1 MTWLSFKSRCYL
13 KTNDNTNPFRKQIL
27 GELNVDLTN
36 MGIAAKDAA
45 FHLATASTAQKN
57 KALAIIAD
65 ELEANSEVILAAN
78 AKDIELGRE
87 AGLTDA
93 LLDRLLLNEERLT
106 GIANDV
112 RNVISLNDPVGS
124 EIDSK
129 VLENGMALSRRRVPL
144 GVVGVIYE
152 ARPNV
157 TIDIAALCLKTGN
170 ASILRGGKETFFSNM
185 ELVKVIQS
193 ALEKAELPAA
203 SVQYIE
209 KPDRELVA
217 QLLKL
222 DEYVDMI
229 IPRGGAGLHKMC
241 QENSTIPVIIG
252 GFGISH
258 IFIDESADLER
269 SLNVVENSK
278 VQRPSACNALDT
290 LLVHKAVAEEFLP
303 KLVERLNGKV
313 ALVSDASAKPLVANA
328 ADVRDAQEGDF
339 DTEWLS
345 YTLGVKVVADVK
357 EAIDHMRVHNASH
370 SDAIMTNS
378 LQNSELFINSVGSA
392 AVYVNAS
399 TRFTDG
405 AQFGLGAEVAV
416 STQKLHARGPMGLE
430 ELTSYKWV
438 GKADYLIRS

>member
-1 MTWLSFKSRCYL
+1 MM
-13 KTNDNTNPFRKQIL
+13 
-27 GELNVDLTN
+27 DLTVL
-36 MGIAAKDAA
+36 GKAAKAA
-45 FHLATASTAQKN
+45 SFQLATASTAQKN
-57 KALAIIAD
+57 QALAIMAD
-65 ELEANSEVILAAN
+65 QLEAQSASILAAN
-78 AKDIELGRE
+78 AKDIALGRE
-87 AGLTDA
+87 AGLSDA
-93 LLDRLLLNEERLT
+93 ILDRLLLNESRLQA
-106 GIANDV
+106 IANDV
-112 RNVISLNDPVGS
+112 RNVIKLNDPVGS
-124 EIDSK
+124 EIDSR
-129 VLENGMALSRRRVPL
+129 VLENGMSLARRRVPL

-170 ASILRGGKETFFSNM
+170 AAILRGGKETFFSNM

-193 ALEKAELPAA
+193 ALDKAGLPAA

-209 KPDRELVA
+209 KPDRELVT
-217 QLLKL
+217 QLLKM
-222 DEYVDMI
+222 DDYVDMI

-241 QENSTIPVIIG
+241 KENSTVPVIIG

-258 IFIDESADLER
+258 IFVDESADLDK
-269 SLNVVENSK
+269 SVAVIENAK

-290 LLVHKAVAEEFLP
+290 LLVHQAIAKPLLD
-303 KLVERLNGKV
+303 KLIAKLNGKV
-313 ALVSDASAKPLVANA
+313 AFVAEPKAKALMSAA
-328 ADVRDAQEGDF
+328 AELRDAQAGDF

-345 YTLGVKVVADVK
+345 YTLGVKVVQDVQ
-357 EAIDHMRVHNASH
+357 EAIEHMREHNASH
-370 SDAIMTNS
+370 SDAIMTND
-378 LQNSELFINSVGSA
+378 LYNAELFVNTAGSA

-438 GKADYLIRS
+438 GKANYLSRS

>member
-1 MTWLSFKSRCYL
+1 M
-13 KTNDNTNPFRKQIL
+13 
-27 GELNVDLTN
+27 DLTN
-36 MGIAAKDAA
+36 MGKAAKDAA
-45 FHLATASTAQKN
+45 FELATASTAQKN
-57 KALAIIAD
+57 QALAIIAD
-65 ELEANSEVILAAN
+65 ELEANSAAILAAN

-129 VLENGMALSRRRVPL
+129 VLENGMSLSRRRVPL

-193 ALEKAELPAA
+193 ALAKANLPAA

-209 KPDRELVA
+209 KPDRELVS

-222 DEYVDMI
+222 DDYVDMI

-241 QENSTIPVIIG
+241 KENSTIPVIIG

-258 IFIDESADLER
+258 IFVDESADLEK

-278 VQRPSACNALDT
+278 VQRPSACNSLDT
-290 LLVHKAVAEEFLP
+290 LLVHEKVAAKFLPMIVERMNDKVTFVAEP
-303 KLVERLNGKV
+303 KAK
-313 ALVSDASAKPLVANA
+313 ALMAQATQI
-328 ADVRDAQEGDF
+328 RDAAEGDF

-378 LQNSELFINSVGSA
+378 LINSELFINSVGSA
-392 AVYVNAS
+392 AVYVNAA

-438 GKADYLIRS
+438 GRANYLARS

>member
-1 MTWLSFKSRCYL
+1 MAEEITRIQQGKLDMNL
-13 KTNDNTNPFRKQIL
+13 
-27 GELNVDLTN
+27 EL
-36 MGIAAKDAA
+36 MGQAAQQAA
-45 FHLATASTAQKN
+45 FELATVATAQKN
-57 KALAIIAD
+57 QALAIIAD
-65 ELEANSEVILAAN
+65 ELEAQEAAILAAN
-78 AKDIELGRE
+78 EKDIAAARE
-87 AGLTDA
+87 SGMSDA
-93 LLDRLLLNEERLT
+93 LIDRLLLTKDRLV

-112 RNVISLNDPVGS
+112 RNVIKLNDPVGS
-124 EIDSK
+124 EIDCR
-129 VLENGMALSRRRVPL
+129 VLENGMRLSRRRVPL
-144 GVVGVIYE
+144 GVIGVIYE

-170 ASILRGGKETFFSNM
+170 ASILRGGRETFHSNM

-193 ALEKAELPAA
+193 ALDKAGLPAA

-209 KPDRELVA
+209 QPDREYVS
-217 QLLKL
+217 QLLRL
-222 DEYVDMI
+222 DQYVDMI

-241 QENSTIPVIIG
+241 KENSTIPVIIG

-258 IFIDESADLER
+258 MFVDASADLTR
-269 SLNVVENSK
+269 SLDVVENAK

-290 LLVHKAVAEEFLP
+290 LLVHEKIAEAFLP
-303 KLVERLNGKV
+303 RLVERMNAGKV
-313 ALVSDASAKPLVANA
+313 TLVADEA
-328 ADVRDAQEGDF
+328 AFALLEGKASSLRLVQDGDF

-345 YTLGVKVVADVK
+345 YTLGIKVVADVN
-357 EAIDHMRVHNASH
+357 EAILHMREHNASH
-370 SDAIMTNS
+370 SDSILTND
-378 LQNSELFINSVGSA
+378 LMAAERFVNAAGSA

-438 GKADYLIRS
+438 GVADYLSRA

>member
-1 MTWLSFKSRCYL
+1 
-13 KTNDNTNPFRKQIL
+13 
-27 GELNVDLTN
+27 
-36 MGIAAKDAA
+36 MGKAAKDAA
-45 FHLATASTAQKN
+45 FELATASTAQKN
-57 KALAIIAD
+57 QALAIIAD
-65 ELEANSEVILAAN
+65 ELEANAATILAAN

-129 VLENGMALSRRRVPL
+129 VLENGMSLSRRRVPL

-193 ALEKAELPAA
+193 ALAKANLPAA

-209 KPDRELVA
+209 KPDRELVS

-222 DEYVDMI
+222 DDYVDMI

-241 QENSTIPVIIG
+241 KENSTIPVIIG

-258 IFIDESADLER
+258 IFVDESADLEK

-278 VQRPSACNALDT
+278 VQRPSACNSLDT
-290 LLVHKAVAEEFLP
+290 LLVHEKVAAQFLAMIVERMNDKVTFVAEP
-303 KLVERLNGKV
+303 KAK
-313 ALVSDASAKPLVANA
+313 ALMAQAKQI
-328 ADVRDAQEGDF
+328 RDAGEGDF

-357 EAIDHMRVHNASH
+357 GAINHMRVHNASH

-378 LQNSELFINSVGSA
+378 LENSELFINSVGSA
-392 AVYVNAS
+392 AVYVNAA

-438 GKADYLIRS
+438 GKANYLARS

>member
-1 MTWLSFKSRCYL
+1 M
-13 KTNDNTNPFRKQIL
+13 
-27 GELNVDLTN
+27 DLTL
-36 MGIAAKDAA
+36 MGKAAKDAA
-45 FHLATASTAQKN
+45 FQLATASTAQKN
-57 KALAIIAD
+57 QALAIIAD
-65 ELEANSEVILAAN
+65 ELEANAAQILAAN
-78 AKDIELGRE
+78 AKDIQLGRE

-93 LLDRLLLNEERLT
+93 LLDRLLLNESRLNA
-106 GIANDV
+106 IANDV

-129 VLENGMALSRRRVPL
+129 VLENGMSLSRRRVPL

-193 ALEKAELPAA
+193 ALEKAQLPAA

-209 KPDRELVA
+209 KPDRELVT

-222 DEYVDMI
+222 DDYVDMI

-241 QENSTIPVIIG
+241 KESSTIPVIIG

-258 IFIDESADLER
+258 IFVDESADLDK
-269 SLNVVENSK
+269 SVDVIENAK

-290 LLVHKAVAEEFLP
+290 LLVHEAIAQPLLE
-303 KLVERLNGKV
+303 KLVAKLNGKV
-313 ALVSDASAKPLVANA
+313 TFVAEPKAKALMSAATEL
-328 ADVRDAQEGDF
+328 RDAQAGDF

-345 YTLGVKVVADVK
+345 YTLGVKVVRDVN
-357 EAIDHMRVHNASH
+357 EAIDHMREHNASH

-378 LQNSELFINSVGSA
+378 LVNAERFINSAGSA

-438 GKADYLIRS
+438 GKANYLSRS

>member
-1 MTWLSFKSRCYL
+1 M
-13 KTNDNTNPFRKQIL
+13 
-27 GELNVDLTN
+27 DLMN
-36 MGIAAKDAA
+36 MGKAAKDAA
-45 FHLATASTAQKN
+45 FELATASTAQKN
-57 KALAIIAD
+57 QALAIIAD
-65 ELEANSEVILAAN
+65 ELEANAATILAAN

-129 VLENGMALSRRRVPL
+129 VLENGMSLSRRRVPL

-193 ALEKAELPAA
+193 ALAKANLPAA

-209 KPDRELVA
+209 KPDRELVS

-222 DEYVDMI
+222 DDYVDMI

-241 QENSTIPVIIG
+241 KENSTIPVIIG

-258 IFIDESADLER
+258 IFVDESAELEK

-278 VQRPSACNALDT
+278 VQRPSACNSLDT
-290 LLVHKAVAEEFLP
+290 LLVHENIAAQFLPMIVERMNENVTFVAEP
-303 KLVERLNGKV
+303 KAK
-313 ALVSDASAKPLVANA
+313 ALMAQAKQI
-328 ADVRDAQEGDF
+328 RDAGEGDF

-392 AVYVNAS
+392 AVYVNAA

-438 GKADYLIRS
+438 GKANYLARS

>member
-1 MTWLSFKSRCYL
+1 
-13 KTNDNTNPFRKQIL
+13 
-27 GELNVDLTN
+27 
-36 MGIAAKDAA
+36 MGKAAKGAA

-57 KALAIIAD
+57 AALAIIAD
-65 ELEANSEVILAAN
+65 ELEANLETILAAN
-78 AKDIELGRE
+78 AKDIELGRD
-87 AGLTDA
+87 AGLSDA
-93 LLDRLLLNEERLT
+93 LLDRLLLNESRLKA
-106 GIANDV
+106 IASDV
-112 RNVISLNDPVGS
+112 RNVIGLNDPVGS

-129 VLENGMALSRRRVPL
+129 VLENGMSLSRRRVPL

-185 ELVKVIQS
+185 ELVKVIQL
-193 ALEKAELPAA
+193 ALEKAKLPAA

-209 KPDRELVA
+209 KPDRELVS

-222 DEYVDMI
+222 DDYVDMI

-241 QENSTIPVIIG
+241 KENSTIPVIIG

-258 IFIDESADLER
+258 IFVDQSADLDK
-269 SLNVVENSK
+269 SVDVIENAK

-290 LLVHKAVAEEFLP
+290 LLVHQSIASEFLAKLVQRLSGKVEFVAEP
-303 KLVERLNGKV
+303 KAK
-313 ALVSDASAKPLVANA
+313 ALMGDTKQLREAVD
-328 ADVRDAQEGDF
+328 GDF

-345 YTLGVKVVADVK
+345 YTLGVKVVSDVQQ
-357 EAIDHMRVHNASH
+357 AITHMRDHNASH
-370 SDAIMTNS
+370 SDAIMTND
-378 LQNSELFINSVGSA
+378 LFNAELFINAAGSA

-438 GKADYLIRS
+438 GKANYLSRQ

>member
-1 MTWLSFKSRCYL
+1 M
-13 KTNDNTNPFRKQIL
+13 
-27 GELNVDLTN
+27 DLTN

-65 ELEANSEVILAAN
+65 ELEANAATILEAN

-124 EIDSK
+124 EMDSK
-129 VLENGMALSRRRVPL
+129 VLENGMSLSRRRVPL

-209 KPDRELVA
+209 KPDRELVS

-222 DEYVDMI
+222 DDYVDMI

-241 QENSTIPVIIG
+241 KENSTIPVIIG

-258 IFIDESADLER
+258 IFVDESADLEK
-269 SLNVVENSK
+269 SVDVVDNSK
-278 VQRPSACNALDT
+278 VQRPSACNSLDT
-290 LLVHKAVAEEFLP
+290 LLVHEAVAEAFLAQ
-303 KLVERLNGKV
+303 LTQRLAGKV
-313 ALVSDASAKPLVANA
+313 TLVADTSAKSLLAGFE
-328 ADVRDAQEGDF
+328 DQRDAVEGDF

-345 YTLGVKVVADVK
+345 YTLGVKVVADVA

-378 LQNSELFINSVGSA
+378 LESSERFINSVGSA

-438 GKADYLIRS
+438 GKANYLVRG

>member
-1 MTWLSFKSRCYL
+1 M
-13 KTNDNTNPFRKQIL
+13 
-27 GELNVDLTN
+27 DLTVL
-36 MGIAAKDAA
+36 GKAAKAA
-45 FHLATASTAQKN
+45 SFQLATASTAQKN
-57 KALAIIAD
+57 QALAIMAD
-65 ELEANSEVILAAN
+65 QLEAQSASILAAN
-78 AKDIELGRE
+78 AKDIALGRE
-87 AGLTDA
+87 AGLSDA
-93 LLDRLLLNEERLT
+93 MLDRLLLNESRLQA
-106 GIANDV
+106 IANDV
-112 RNVISLNDPVGS
+112 RNVIKLNDPVGS
-124 EIDSK
+124 EIDSR
-129 VLENGMALSRRRVPL
+129 VLENGMSLARRRVPL

-170 ASILRGGKETFFSNM
+170 AAILRGGKETFFSNM

-193 ALEKAELPAA
+193 ALDKAGLPAA

-209 KPDRELVA
+209 KPDRELVT
-217 QLLKL
+217 QLLKM
-222 DEYVDMI
+222 DDYVDMI

-241 QENSTIPVIIG
+241 KENSTVPVIIG

-258 IFIDESADLER
+258 IFVDESADLDK
-269 SLNVVENSK
+269 SVAVIENAK

-290 LLVHKAVAEEFLP
+290 LLVHQAIAKPLLD
-303 KLVERLNGKV
+303 KLIAKLNGKV
-313 ALVSDASAKPLVANA
+313 AFVAEPKAKALMNA
-328 ADVRDAQEGDF
+328 AAELRDAQAGDF

-345 YTLGVKVVADVK
+345 YTLGVKVVQDVQ
-357 EAIDHMRVHNASH
+357 EAIEHMREHNASH
-370 SDAIMTNS
+370 SDAIMTND
-378 LQNSELFINSVGSA
+378 LYNAELFVNTAGSA

-438 GKADYLIRS
+438 GKAYYLSRS

>member
-1 MTWLSFKSRCYL
+1 M
-13 KTNDNTNPFRKQIL
+13 
-27 GELNVDLTN
+27 DLTN
-36 MGIAAKDAA
+36 MGKAAKDAA
-45 FHLATASTAQKN
+45 FELATASTAQKN
-57 KALAIIAD
+57 QALAIIAD
-65 ELEANSEVILAAN
+65 ELEANSAAILVAN

-129 VLENGMALSRRRVPL
+129 VLENGMSLSRRRVPL

-193 ALEKAELPAA
+193 ALAKANLPAA

-209 KPDRELVA
+209 KPDRELVS

-222 DEYVDMI
+222 DDYVDMI

-241 QENSTIPVIIG
+241 KENSTIPVIIG

-258 IFIDESADLER
+258 IFVDESADLEK

-278 VQRPSACNALDT
+278 VQRPSACNSLDT
-290 LLVHKAVAEEFLP
+290 LLVHEKVAVKFLPMIVERMSDKVTFVAEP
-303 KLVERLNGKV
+303 KAK
-313 ALVSDASAKPLVANA
+313 ALMAQATQI
-328 ADVRDAQEGDF
+328 RDAVEGDF

-357 EAIDHMRVHNASH
+357 DAIDHMRVHNASH

-378 LQNSELFINSVGSA
+378 LINSELFINSVGSA
-392 AVYVNAS
+392 AVYVNAA

-438 GKADYLIRS
+438 GKANYLARS

>member
-1 MTWLSFKSRCYL
+1 
-13 KTNDNTNPFRKQIL
+13 
-27 GELNVDLTN
+27 
-36 MGIAAKDAA
+36 MGKAAKDAA
-45 FHLATASTAQKN
+45 FELATASTAQKN
-57 KALAIIAD
+57 QALAIIAD
-65 ELEANSEVILAAN
+65 ELEANAATILAAN
-78 AKDIELGRE
+78 TKDIELGRE

-112 RNVISLNDPVGS
+112 RSVISLNDPVGS

-129 VLENGMALSRRRVPL
+129 VLENGMSLSRRRVPL

-193 ALEKAELPAA
+193 ALAKANLPAA

-209 KPDRELVA
+209 KPDRELVS

-222 DEYVDMI
+222 DDYVDMI

-241 QENSTIPVIIG
+241 KENSTIPVIIG

-258 IFIDESADLER
+258 IFVDETADLEK

-278 VQRPSACNALDT
+278 VQRPSACNSLDT
-290 LLVHKAVAEEFLP
+290 LLVHEDVAAQFLPMIVERMNDKVTFVAEP
-303 KLVERLNGKV
+303 KAK
-313 ALVSDASAKPLVANA
+313 ALMAQATQI
-328 ADVRDAQEGDF
+328 RDAAEGDF

-357 EAIDHMRVHNASH
+357 EAIDHMRIHNASH

-378 LQNSELFINSVGSA
+378 LVNSELFINSVGSA
-392 AVYVNAS
+392 AVYVNAA

-438 GKADYLIRS
+438 GKANYLARS

>member
-1 MTWLSFKSRCYL
+1 
-13 KTNDNTNPFRKQIL
+13 
-27 GELNVDLTN
+27 

-65 ELEANSEVILAAN
+65 ELEANAATLLEAN

-124 EIDSK
+124 EMDSK
-129 VLENGMALSRRRVPL
+129 VLENGMSLSRRRVPL

-209 KPDRELVA
+209 KPDRELVS

-222 DEYVDMI
+222 DDYVDMI

-241 QENSTIPVIIG
+241 KENSTIPVIIG

-258 IFIDESADLER
+258 IFVDESADLEK
-269 SLNVVENSK
+269 SVDVVENSK
-278 VQRPSACNALDT
+278 VQRPSACNSLDT
-290 LLVHKAVAEEFLP
+290 LLVHEAVAEAFLA
-303 KLVERLNGKV
+303 KLTQRLAGKV
-313 ALVSDASAKPLVANA
+313 TLVADTSAKSLLAGFE
-328 ADVRDAQEGDF
+328 DQRDAVEGDF

-345 YTLGVKVVADVK
+345 YTLGVKVVADVA

-378 LQNSELFINSVGSA
+378 LESSERFINSVGSA

-438 GKADYLIRS
+438 GKANYLIRG

>member
-1 MTWLSFKSRCYL
+1 M
-13 KTNDNTNPFRKQIL
+13 
-27 GELNVDLTN
+27 DLTVL
-36 MGIAAKDAA
+36 GKAAKAA
-45 FHLATASTAQKN
+45 SFQLATASTAQKN
-57 KALAIIAD
+57 QALAIMAD
-65 ELEANSEVILAAN
+65 QLEAQSASILAAN
-78 AKDIELGRE
+78 AKDIALGRE
-87 AGLTDA
+87 AGLSDA
-93 LLDRLLLNEERLT
+93 MLDRLLLNESRLQA
-106 GIANDV
+106 IANDV
-112 RNVISLNDPVGS
+112 RNVIKLNDPVGS
-124 EIDSK
+124 EIDSR
-129 VLENGMALSRRRVPL
+129 VLENGMSLARRRVPL

-170 ASILRGGKETFFSNM
+170 AAILRGGKETFFSNM

-193 ALEKAELPAA
+193 VLDKAGLPAA

-209 KPDRELVA
+209 KPDRELVT
-217 QLLKL
+217 QLLKM
-222 DEYVDMI
+222 DDYVDMI

-241 QENSTIPVIIG
+241 KENSTVPVIIG

-258 IFIDESADLER
+258 IFVDESADLDK
-269 SLNVVENSK
+269 SVAVIENAK

-290 LLVHKAVAEEFLP
+290 LLVHQAIAKPLLD
-303 KLVERLNGKV
+303 KLIAKLNGKV
-313 ALVSDASAKPLVANA
+313 AFVAELKAKALMNA
-328 ADVRDAQEGDF
+328 AAELRDAQAGDF

-345 YTLGVKVVADVK
+345 YTLGVKVVQDVQ
-357 EAIDHMRVHNASH
+357 EAIEHMREHNASH
-370 SDAIMTNS
+370 SDAIMTND
-378 LQNSELFINSVGSA
+378 LYNAELFVNTAGSA

-438 GKADYLIRS
+438 GKANYLSRS

>member
-1 MTWLSFKSRCYL
+1 
-13 KTNDNTNPFRKQIL
+13 
-27 GELNVDLTN
+27 
-36 MGIAAKDAA
+36 MGKAAKDAA
-45 FHLATASTAQKN
+45 FELATASTAQKN
-57 KALAIIAD
+57 QALAIIAD
-65 ELEANSEVILAAN
+65 ELEANSAAILAAN

-129 VLENGMALSRRRVPL
+129 VLENGMSLSRRRVPL

-193 ALEKAELPAA
+193 ALAKANLPAA

-209 KPDRELVA
+209 KPDRELVS

-222 DEYVDMI
+222 DDYVDMI

-241 QENSTIPVIIG
+241 KENSTIPVIIG

-258 IFIDESADLER
+258 IFVDESADLEK

-278 VQRPSACNALDT
+278 VQRPSACNSLDT
-290 LLVHKAVAEEFLP
+290 LLVHEKVAAKFLP
-303 KLVERLNGKV
+303 MIVERMSDKV
-313 ALVSDASAKPLVANA
+313 TFVVEPKAKALMAQATQI
-328 ADVRDAQEGDF
+328 RDAAEGDF

-378 LQNSELFINSVGSA
+378 LINSELFINSVGSA
-392 AVYVNAS
+392 AVYVNAA

-438 GKADYLIRS
+438 GKANYLARS

>member
-1 MTWLSFKSRCYL
+1 
-13 KTNDNTNPFRKQIL
+13 
-27 GELNVDLTN
+27 
-36 MGIAAKDAA
+36 MGKAAKDAA
-45 FHLATASTAQKN
+45 FELATASTAQKN
-57 KALAIIAD
+57 QALAIIAD
-65 ELEANSEVILAAN
+65 ELEANAATILAAN
-78 AKDIELGRE
+78 AKDIELGLE

-129 VLENGMALSRRRVPL
+129 VLENGMSLSRRRVPL

-193 ALEKAELPAA
+193 ALAKANLPAA

-209 KPDRELVA
+209 KPDRELVS

-222 DEYVDMI
+222 DDYVDMI

-241 QENSTIPVIIG
+241 KENSTIPVIIG

-258 IFIDESADLER
+258 IFVDESADLEK

-278 VQRPSACNALDT
+278 VQRPSACNSLDT
-290 LLVHKAVAEEFLP
+290 LLVHKDVAAQFLPMIVERMNDKVTFVAEP
-303 KLVERLNGKV
+303 KAK
-313 ALVSDASAKPLVANA
+313 ALMAQATHI
-328 ADVRDAQEGDF
+328 RDAAEGDF

-378 LQNSELFINSVGSA
+378 LVNSELFINSVGSA
-392 AVYVNAS
+392 AVYVNAA

-438 GKADYLIRS
+438 GKANYLARS

>member
-1 MTWLSFKSRCYL
+1 
-13 KTNDNTNPFRKQIL
+13 
-27 GELNVDLTN
+27 

-57 KALAIIAD
+57 KALALIAD
-65 ELEANSEVILAAN
+65 ELEANAAAILEAN

-129 VLENGMALSRRRVPL
+129 VLENGMSLSRRRVPL

-209 KPDRELVA
+209 KPDRELVS

-222 DEYVDMI
+222 DDYVDMI

-241 QENSTIPVIIG
+241 KENSTIPVIIG

-258 IFIDESADLER
+258 IFVDESADLEK
-269 SLNVVENSK
+269 SVDVVENSK
-278 VQRPSACNALDT
+278 VQRPSACNSLDT
-290 LLVHKAVAEEFLP
+290 LLVHEAVAEEFLS
-303 KLVERLNGKV
+303 KLKTRLADKV
-313 ALVSDASAKPLVANA
+313 TLVADSSAKALLADFT
-328 ADVRDAQEGDF
+328 DVRDAGEDDF

-345 YTLGVKVVADVK
+345 YTLGVKVVADVA

-378 LQNSELFINSVGSA
+378 LESSERFINSVDSA

-438 GKADYLIRS
+438 GKANYLVRG

>member
-1 MTWLSFKSRCYL
+1 M
-13 KTNDNTNPFRKQIL
+13 
-27 GELNVDLTN
+27 DLTN
-36 MGIAAKDAA
+36 MGKAAKDAA
-45 FHLATASTAQKN
+45 FELATASTTQKN
-57 KALAIIAD
+57 QALAIIAD
-65 ELEANSEVILAAN
+65 ELEANSAAILAAN

-106 GIANDV
+106 AIANDV

-129 VLENGMALSRRRVPL
+129 VLENGMSLSRRRVPL

-193 ALEKAELPAA
+193 ALAKANLPAA

-209 KPDRELVA
+209 KPDRELVS

-222 DEYVDMI
+222 DDYVDMI

-241 QENSTIPVIIG
+241 KENSTIPVIIG

-258 IFIDESADLER
+258 IFVDESADLEK

-278 VQRPSACNALDT
+278 VQRPSACNSLDT
-290 LLVHKAVAEEFLP
+290 LLVHEKIAAQFLP
-303 KLVERLNGKV
+303 MIVERMNDKV
-313 ALVSDASAKPLVANA
+313 TFVTEPKAKALMAQATQI
-328 ADVRDAQEGDF
+328 RDAVEGDF

-345 YTLGVKVVADVK
+345 YTLGVKVVSDVK
-357 EAIDHMRVHNASH
+357 DAIDHMRVHNASH

-378 LQNSELFINSVGSA
+378 LENSELFINSVGSA

-438 GKADYLIRS
+438 GKANYLARS

>member
-1 MTWLSFKSRCYL
+1 M
-13 KTNDNTNPFRKQIL
+13 
-27 GELNVDLTN
+27 DLTN
-36 MGIAAKDAA
+36 MGIAAKESA

-65 ELEANSEVILAAN
+65 ELEANAATILEAN

-129 VLENGMALSRRRVPL
+129 VLENGMSLSRRRVPL

-209 KPDRELVA
+209 KPDRELVS

-222 DEYVDMI
+222 DDYVDMI
-229 IPRGGAGLHKMC
+229 IPRGGASLHKMC
-241 QENSTIPVIIG
+241 KENSTIPVIIG

-258 IFIDESADLER
+258 IFVDESADLEK
-269 SLNVVENSK
+269 SVDVVENSK
-278 VQRPSACNALDT
+278 VQRPSACNSLDT
-290 LLVHKAVAEEFLP
+290 LLIHEAVAEAFLA
-303 KLVERLNGKV
+303 KLTQRLAGKV
-313 ALVSDASAKPLVANA
+313 TLVADTSAKLMLAGFE
-328 ADVRDAQEGDF
+328 DQRDAIEGDF

-345 YTLGVKVVADVK
+345 YTLGVKVVADVA

-378 LQNSELFINSVGSA
+378 LESSERFINSVGSA

-438 GKADYLIRS
+438 GKANYLVRG

>member
-1 MTWLSFKSRCYL
+1 M
-13 KTNDNTNPFRKQIL
+13 
-27 GELNVDLTN
+27 DLTN
-36 MGIAAKDAA
+36 MGKAAKDAA
-45 FHLATASTAQKN
+45 FELATASTAQKN
-57 KALAIIAD
+57 QALAIIAD
-65 ELEANSEVILAAN
+65 ELEANSVAILAAN

-106 GIANDV
+106 AVANDV

-129 VLENGMALSRRRVPL
+129 VLENGMSLSRRRVPL

-193 ALEKAELPAA
+193 ALAKANLPAA

-209 KPDRELVA
+209 KPDRELVS

-222 DEYVDMI
+222 DDYVDMI

-241 QENSTIPVIIG
+241 KENSTIPVIIG

-258 IFIDESADLER
+258 IFVDESADLEK

-278 VQRPSACNALDT
+278 VQRPSACNSLDT
-290 LLVHKAVAEEFLP
+290 LLVHEKIAAQFLPMIVERMDEKVTFVAEP
-303 KLVERLNGKV
+303 K
-313 ALVSDASAKPLVANA
+313 AKELMEQAKQ
-328 ADVRDAQEGDF
+328 VRDAVEGDF

-345 YTLGVKVVADVK
+345 YTLGVKVVSDVK
-357 EAIDHMRVHNASH
+357 DAIDHMRVHNASH

-378 LQNSELFINSVGSA
+378 LENSELFINSAGSA

-438 GKADYLIRS
+438 GKANYVARS

>member
-1 MTWLSFKSRCYL
+1 
-13 KTNDNTNPFRKQIL
+13 
-27 GELNVDLTN
+27 
-36 MGIAAKDAA
+36 MGKAAKDAA
-45 FHLATASTAQKN
+45 FELATASTAQKN
-57 KALAIIAD
+57 QALAIIAD
-65 ELEANSEVILAAN
+65 ELEANSAAILTAN

-129 VLENGMALSRRRVPL
+129 VLENGMSLSRRRVPL

-193 ALEKAELPAA
+193 ALAKANLPAA

-209 KPDRELVA
+209 KPDRELVS

-222 DEYVDMI
+222 DDYVDMI

-241 QENSTIPVIIG
+241 KENSTIPVIIG

-258 IFIDESADLER
+258 IFVDESADLEK

-278 VQRPSACNALDT
+278 VQRPSACNSLDT
-290 LLVHKAVAEEFLP
+290 LLVHEKVAAKFLPMIVERMSDKVTFVAEP
-303 KLVERLNGKV
+303 KAK
-313 ALVSDASAKPLVANA
+313 ALMAQATQI
-328 ADVRDAQEGDF
+328 RDAAEGDF

-357 EAIDHMRVHNASH
+357 DAIDHMRVHNASH

-378 LQNSELFINSVGSA
+378 LINSELFINSVGSA
-392 AVYVNAS
+392 AVYVNAA

-438 GKADYLIRS
+438 GKASYLARS

>member
-1 MTWLSFKSRCYL
+1 
-13 KTNDNTNPFRKQIL
+13 
-27 GELNVDLTN
+27 
-36 MGIAAKDAA
+36 MGKAAKDAA
-45 FHLATASTAQKN
+45 FELATASTAQKN
-57 KALAIIAD
+57 QALAIIAD
-65 ELEANSEVILAAN
+65 ELEASSAAILAAN

-106 GIANDV
+106 AIANDV

-129 VLENGMALSRRRVPL
+129 VLENGMSLSRRRVPL

-193 ALEKAELPAA
+193 ALAKANLPAA

-209 KPDRELVA
+209 KPDRELVS

-222 DEYVDMI
+222 DDYVDMI

-241 QENSTIPVIIG
+241 KENSTIPVIIG

-258 IFIDESADLER
+258 IFVDESADLEK

-278 VQRPSACNALDT
+278 VQRPSACNSLDT
-290 LLVHKAVAEEFLP
+290 LLVHEKIAAQFLP
-303 KLVERLNGKV
+303 MIVERMNDKV
-313 ALVSDASAKPLVANA
+313 TFVTEPKAKVLMPQATQI
-328 ADVRDAQEGDF
+328 RDAVEGDF

-345 YTLGVKVVADVK
+345 YTLGVKVVSDVK
-357 EAIDHMRVHNASH
+357 DAIDHMRVHNASH

-378 LQNSELFINSVGSA
+378 LENSELFINSVGSA

-438 GKADYLIRS
+438 GKANYLARS

>member
-1 MTWLSFKSRCYL
+1 
-13 KTNDNTNPFRKQIL
+13 
-27 GELNVDLTN
+27 
-36 MGIAAKDAA
+36 MGKAAKDAA
-45 FHLATASTAQKN
+45 FELATASTAQKN
-57 KALAIIAD
+57 QALAIIAD
-65 ELEANSEVILAAN
+65 ELEANSAAILAAN

-106 GIANDV
+106 AIANDV

-129 VLENGMALSRRRVPL
+129 VLENGMSLSRRRVPL

-193 ALEKAELPAA
+193 ALAKANLPAA

-209 KPDRELVA
+209 KPDRELVS

-222 DEYVDMI
+222 DDYVDMI

-241 QENSTIPVIIG
+241 KENSTIPVIIG

-258 IFIDESADLER
+258 IFVDESADLEK

-278 VQRPSACNALDT
+278 VQRPSACNSLDT
-290 LLVHKAVAEEFLP
+290 LLVHENIAAQFLP
-303 KLVERLNGKV
+303 MIVERMNDKV
-313 ALVSDASAKPLVANA
+313 TFVTEPKAKALMAQATQI
-328 ADVRDAQEGDF
+328 RDAVEGDF

-345 YTLGVKVVADVK
+345 YTLGVKVVSDVK
-357 EAIDHMRVHNASH
+357 DAIDHMRVHNASH

-378 LQNSELFINSVGSA
+378 LENSELFINSVGSA

-438 GKADYLIRS
+438 GKANYLARS

>member
-1 MTWLSFKSRCYL
+1 
-13 KTNDNTNPFRKQIL
+13 
-27 GELNVDLTN
+27 
-36 MGIAAKDAA
+36 MGIAAKEAA

-57 KALAIIAD
+57 KALSIIAD
-65 ELEANSEVILAAN
+65 ELEANAADILEAN

-87 AGLTDA
+87 AGLTEA

-129 VLENGMALSRRRVPL
+129 VLENGMSLSRRRVPL

-209 KPDRELVA
+209 KPDRELVS

-241 QENSTIPVIIG
+241 KENSTIPVIIG

-258 IFIDESADLER
+258 IFVDESADLEK
-269 SLNVVENSK
+269 SVNVVENSK
-278 VQRPSACNALDT
+278 VQRPSACNSLDT
-290 LLVHKAVAEEFLP
+290 LLVHEGVAEEFLG
-303 KLVERLNGKV
+303 KLKTRLAGKV
-313 ALVSDASAKPLVANA
+313 TLVADASAKALLADF
-328 ADVRDAQEGDF
+328 ADVRDAGEDDF

-345 YTLGVKVVADVK
+345 YTLGVKVVADVAQ
-357 EAIDHMRVHNASH
+357 AIDHMRVHNASH

-378 LQNSELFINSVGSA
+378 LESSERFINSVGSA

-438 GKADYLIRS
+438 GKANYLVRS

>member
-1 MTWLSFKSRCYL
+1 MDMIELGKKAKQASF
-13 KTNDNTNPFRKQIL
+13 
-27 GELNVDLTN
+27 V
-36 MGIAAKDAA
+36 
-45 FHLATASTAQKN
+45 LATASTAQKN
-57 KALAIIAD
+57 RALEIIAD
-65 ELEANSEVILAAN
+65 ELQSHADAILAAN
-78 AKDIELGRE
+78 KKDIELGRD
-87 AGLTDA
+87 AGLSDA
-93 LLDRLLLNEERLT
+93 LLDRLLLNKARLQ
-106 GIANDV
+106 GIADDV
-112 RNVISLNDPVGS
+112 RNVITLTDPVGS
-124 EIDSK
+124 EIESR
-129 VLENGMALSRRRVPL
+129 VLENGMSLARRRVPL

-170 ASILRGGKETFFSNM
+170 ASILRGGKETFYSNM

-193 ALEKAELPAA
+193 ALDKAGLPAA

-209 KPDRELVA
+209 KPDRELVS

-222 DEYVDMI
+222 DDYVDMI

-241 QENSTIPVIIG
+241 KENSNIPVIIG

-258 IFIDESADLER
+258 IFVDESADLTR
-269 SLNVVENSK
+269 SLDVVENAK
-278 VQRPSACNALDT
+278 VQRPSACNSLDT
-290 LLVHKAVAEEFLP
+290 LLVHEKVAAEFLP
-303 KLVERLNGKV
+303 MLANRLEGKV
-313 ALVSDASAKPLVANA
+313 ALVAEPKAMAHLTESD
-328 ADVRDAQEGDF
+328 DVRAVEDGDF

-345 YTLGVKVVADVK
+345 FTLGVKVVSDVAD
-357 EAIDHMRVHNASH
+357 AIDHMREHNASH

-378 LQNSELFINSVGSA
+378 LMNSELFINSVDSA

-438 GKADYLIRS
+438 GKADYLPRP

>member
-1 MTWLSFKSRCYL
+1 
-13 KTNDNTNPFRKQIL
+13 
-27 GELNVDLTN
+27 
-36 MGIAAKDAA
+36 MGIAAKEAA

-65 ELEANSEVILAAN
+65 ELEANAAAILEAN

-129 VLENGMALSRRRVPL
+129 VLENGMSLSRRRVPL

-209 KPDRELVA
+209 KPDRELVS

-222 DEYVDMI
+222 DDYVDMI

-241 QENSTIPVIIG
+241 KENSTIPVIIG

-258 IFIDESADLER
+258 IFVDESADLEK
-269 SLNVVENSK
+269 SVDVVENSK
-278 VQRPSACNALDT
+278 VQRPSACNSLDT
-290 LLVHKAVAEEFLP
+290 LLVHEAVAEVFLG
-303 KLVERLNGKV
+303 KLKTRLADKV
-313 ALVSDASAKPLVANA
+313 TLVADSSAKALLADF
-328 ADVRDAQEGDF
+328 ADVRDAGEDDF

-345 YTLGVKVVADVK
+345 YTLGVKVVADVA

-378 LQNSELFINSVGSA
+378 LESSERFINSVGSA

-438 GKADYLIRS
+438 GKANYLVRG